1 MDLKIRKNKK
11 SYTIADIYKLYIKEN
26 NDVDILYSRFKRILD
41 EINKNIL
48 ECLQDR
54 SDGFK
59 MPLGLGYLRIVKYK
73 PKRLDDKSLSV
84 DYKASEEYGK
94 RIYHLNEHSNGYKYR
109 LYWSKIPQTFPDRYK
124 YQLQLVRQN
133 KRHLAQL
140 IFNHKDY
147 INVDDIQ
154 IYKMRVSHC

>member
-41 EINKNIL
+41 EINKSIL

-73 PKRLDDKSLSV
+73 PKRLDDKSLSI

-109 LYWSKIPQTFPDRYK
+109 LYWTKLPRTFPDRYK
-124 YQLQLVRQN
+124 YQVQFVRTN
-133 KRHLAQL
+133 KRRLAKL
-140 IFNHKDY
+140 IFNKQDY
-147 INVDDIQ
+147 INIDDIQ
-154 IYKMRVSHC
+154 IYQM